1 MSEYPHIRGLGIMP
15 AKPGPLQGGGPHNTN
30 ILTYVGR
37 TEKLSSGQVN
47 RGNPFENRFVVC
59 SNVLLLLLLTLCQKK

>member
-1 MSEYPHIRGLGIMP
+1 MSEYPHMLGLGIMP
-15 AKPGPLQGGGPHNTN
+15 AKPGPHNTN

>member
-1 MSEYPHIRGLGIMP
+1 MSEYPHILGLGIMP
-15 AKPGPLQGGGPHNTN
+15 AKPGPHNSTN

>member
-1 MSEYPHIRGLGIMP
+1 MSEYPHILGLGIMP
-15 AKPGPLQGGGPHNTN
+15 AKAGPHNTN

-59 SNVLLLLLLTLCQKK
+59 SNVLLLLLLLTLCQKK

>member
-1 MSEYPHIRGLGIMP
+1 MSEYPHILGLGIMP
-15 AKPGPLQGGGPHNTN
+15 AKAGPHNTN

-47 RGNPFENRFVVC
+47 RGNPFENRFVVMC
-59 SNVLLLLLLTLCQKK
+59 CCCFYILYYVVEIIVY

>member
-1 MSEYPHIRGLGIMP
+1 MSEYPHIGGLGIMP
-15 AKPGPLQGGGPHNTN
+15 AKPGPHNSTN

-47 RGNPFENRFVVC
+47 RGNPFENRFVVLC